1 MQQNRNSGTPDK
13 GCSGLGQEWGDE
25 ETGIRRHGAGD
36 GERWSVVLP
45 IDMPSLNAYMRW
57 HFRKQKKWREQL
69 EQYIYVLGQPL
80 LKFQCPV
87 KVEIV
92 RQFGHRKRGYD
103 TDNLYAAAKPILDVM
118 KEPRGRSRYGLG
130 IILEDNPQYCSLV
143 VRQEKSSDKNTRI
156 VINVVAK

>member
-1 MQQNRNSGTPDK
+1 M
-13 GCSGLGQEWGDE
+13 
-25 ETGIRRHGAGD
+25 
-36 GERWSVVLP
+36 VLP
-45 IDMPSLNAYMRW
+45 LDMPSLNAYMRW

-92 RQFGHRKRGYD
+92 RQYGYRKRAYD
-103 TDNLYAAAKPILDVM
+103 TDNLYAAAKPILDVL

-130 IILEDNPQYCSLV
+130 VILEDNPAYCSLSV
-143 VRQEKSSDKNTRI
+143 SQEKSSDKSTRI
-156 VINVVAK
+156 SVKVVAKL